1 MQTYQRFQKHLRK
14 RTKFSQTT
22 NSLPPPICNFVMS
35 SSHGITSGMFSS
47 KAQLMCCHSATLTRC
62 PSRSLTWP
70 CETRG
75 SKHQVKFAYTCY
87 SHFHVPNVQ
96 HPSLTKTNVR
106 TWHRM
111 VPAQLVLVKFAY
123 MCYSHFHASKRAT
136 PKFNQD
142 QRPHLASDG
151 IGANML

>member
-1 MQTYQRFQKHLRK
+1 
-14 RTKFSQTT
+14 
-22 NSLPPPICNFVMS
+22 MS

-111 VPAQLVLVKFAY
+111 VSAQTCFEALSFFSTRKLATRSAGFCPSIYLEKVDEEVQHPRLTKTNV
-123 MCYSHFHASKRAT
+123 RAWHRVVPVQLT
-136 PKFNQD
+136 V
-142 QRPHLASDG
+142 
-151 IGANML
+151 ANTGQSACLCSS